1 MVECI
6 GTSANILTRQE
17 VEWTPVWLWPFFTE
31 LAPTPV
37 QSMSCNIFV
46 CLSVSVSGR
55 FSETFDLC

>member
-6 GTSANILTRQE
+6 GTSAIILTRQE
-17 VEWTPVWLWPFFTE
+17 VEWAPLWVWLLFTE
-31 LAPTPV
+31 LAPRPV
-37 QSMSCNIFV
+37 QSISCNIFV